1 VNTQRFA
8 NRTTVDLG
16 AGRKLVAGVSVEEQD
31 LFHPIFWMDGG
42 GNNKSFMKVENT
54 KSKAGHLRYQQQQ
67 ADHDF
72 VIGLDL
78 GSSKM
83 TGGYYTYTTHANRNL
98 STAVDNSADDIK
110 VFAADRW
117 SFAPNWKLVY
127 GAQAIHTKRSI
138 KESGWFTTLDE
149 TYSSVNP
156 RMGLIHDLTP
166 NSQVYSNISRAYE
179 APTLFQTKEY
189 ANGNATG
196 RAVKA
201 TNGIVYEVGT
211 RGQSSSG
218 GNRMYWDTAIYYA
231 KLSDE
236 ISSINPTGSITE
248 SFNADKTVHS
258 GLEALVGGSIS
269 LGSGHQI
276 APMVSA
282 TFNRFNFVNHATY
295 GNNKL
300 PAAPTYAIRGELLYK
315 HANGIFVGPTF
326 DMIGARYAD
335 YASTYKVDSYKL
347 WGLRAGYS
355 EKAWEVYGEL
365 RNASNKSYVSYTGV
379 NGSQASDAAILYP
392 GAGRTFYAGAKYR
405 F

>member
-1 VNTQRFA
+1 
-8 NRTTVDLG
+8 
-16 AGRKLVAGVSVEEQD
+16 
-31 LFHPIFWMDGG
+31 
-42 GNNKSFMKVENT
+42 
-54 KSKAGHLRYQQQQ
+54 
-67 ADHDF
+67 
-72 VIGLDL
+72 
-78 GSSKM
+78 
-83 TGGYYTYTTHANRNL
+83 
-98 STAVDNSADDIK
+98 
-110 VFAADRW
+110 
-117 SFAPNWKLVY
+117 
-127 GAQAIHTKRSI
+127 
-138 KESGWFTTLDE
+138 
-149 TYSSVNP
+149 
-156 RMGLIHDLTP
+156 
-166 NSQVYSNISRAYE
+166 
-179 APTLFQTKEY
+179 
-189 ANGNATG
+189 
-196 RAVKA
+196 
-201 TNGIVYEVGT
+201 
-211 RGQSSSG
+211 
-218 GNRMYWDTAIYYA
+218 MYWDTAIYYA